1 MREGNRVSNFG
12 QAGTGMHNLR
22 IGGDTGIAMR
32 STNSEAV
39 FLADKQVRFDHYLAM
54 RAIALLRDDR

>member
-1 MREGNRVSNFG
+1 
-12 QAGTGMHNLR
+12 
-22 IGGDTGIAMR
+22 MR